1 MIAKLKRWETWDRLL
16 VVAYG
21 SLWLIALVLFMVA
34 MARTDLGPSKWVA
47 YFIITLI
54 VMTIAIG
61 ASLLGIW
68 RHRRGGF
75 MGLLVLTMVTV
86 AGGQFSP
93 SGNSVSFWL
102 ESGLIAGYCILR
114 MVQISTVPKPPPLP
128 NG

>member
-1 MIAKLKRWETWDRLL
+1 MIAKLKRIETWDRLL

-34 MARTDLGPSKWVA
+34 MARTDLGHAKWVA
-47 YFIITLI
+47 YFIVSFG
-54 VMTIAIG
+54 VMTLAVG

-75 MGLLVLTMVTV
+75 IGLLVLTVVAV

-102 ESGLIAGYCILR
+102 ESALIAGYCILR